1 MPEIFWISLLTMKVI
16 KIALSVK
23 IHFFPHL
30 NSLLFR
36 QRLVLNWFGIHITT
50 ALITSMKCRLMYT
63 STKVKVRG
71 LYILL
76 VWQCVPNFISK
87 RCDINS
93 IYMAMRLN
101 LLSFINFS
109 QQHISFL
116 KETKH
121 TRYDIFILWK
131 TFSVLLPARQIC
143 FIILITCV
151 FIFIPIDVFLRFVIR
166 VLLDISIRRAWLLK
180 TVFNEYGRRE
190 HVYCIDLWIT

>member
-1 MPEIFWISLLTMKVI
+1 MPEIFWISLLTLKVI

-23 IHFFPHL
+23 IHFFPL
-30 NSLLFR
+30 LKLLLFR
-36 QRLVLNWFGIHITT
+36 QRLVLNGFGIHITT

-76 VWQCVPNFISK
+76 VWQFVPNFISK

-121 TRYDIFILWK
+121 TRCDIFILIWK
-131 TFSVLLPARQIC
+131 TFSMLLPARQIC

-166 VLLDISIRRAWLLK
+166 VLLDI
-180 TVFNEYGRRE
+180 
-190 HVYCIDLWIT
+190 

>member
-1 MPEIFWISLLTMKVI
+1 MNVR
-16 KIALSVK
+16 
-23 IHFFPHL
+23 IHFFPL
-30 NSLLFR
+30 LKLLLFR
-36 QRLVLNWFGIHITT
+36 QRLVLNGFGIHITT

-76 VWQCVPNFISK
+76 VWQFVPNFISK
-87 RCDINS
+87 RCDFNS

-121 TRYDIFILWK
+121 TREDICIFWK
-131 TFSVLLPARQIC
+131 TFSMLLPARQIC

-166 VLLDISIRRAWLLK
+166 VLLDIYIRRAWLLK

>member
-1 MPEIFWISLLTMKVI
+1 MTPAKYLIKAVHFNAWNILNYICSLLTMKVI

-30 NSLLFR
+30 NSLLFK

-50 ALITSMKCRLMYT
+50 ALITTMKCRLMYT

-76 VWQCVPNFISK
+76 VGQFVPNFISK
-87 RCDINS
+87 RCYINS
-93 IYMAMRLN
+93 IYIWQWDN

-109 QQHISFL
+109 QQHIPFF

-121 TRYDIFILWK
+121 TRCDIFILIWK
-131 TFSVLLPARQIC
+131 TFSMLLPARQIC

-166 VLLDISIRRAWLLK
+166 VLLD
-180 TVFNEYGRRE
+180 T
-190 HVYCIDLWIT
+190 

>member
-1 MPEIFWISLLTMKVI
+1 MNVR
-16 KIALSVK
+16 
-23 IHFFPHL
+23 IHFFPL
-30 NSLLFR
+30 LKLLLFR
-36 QRLVLNWFGIHITT
+36 QRLVLNGFGIHITT

-76 VWQCVPNFISK
+76 VWQFVPNFISK
-87 RCDINS
+87 RCDFTCNS

-131 TFSVLLPARQIC
+131 TFSMLLPTRQIC

-166 VLLDISIRRAWLLK
+166 VLLDI
-180 TVFNEYGRRE
+180 
-190 HVYCIDLWIT
+190 